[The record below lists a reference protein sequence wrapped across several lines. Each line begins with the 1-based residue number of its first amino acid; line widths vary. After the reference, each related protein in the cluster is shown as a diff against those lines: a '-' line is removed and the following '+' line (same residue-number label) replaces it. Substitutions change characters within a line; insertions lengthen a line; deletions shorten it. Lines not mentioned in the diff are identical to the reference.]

1 MEARYASQRARFGPP
16 TLPGEHYYRQ
26 LDDLALNLC
35 IASKIANEDWHEYL
49 EEVLSI
55 ARELGHTPVVGI
67 VAFRDDAYPN
77 AVQRRLSADFLERE
91 NVPPMRRIAMLTDS
105 AALRGAMTAF
115 TWVMAR
121 ANMRAFA
128 SSEVQPALDWLAEV
142 ATFDRGH
149 ARAIWKQAE
158 RRLGGA
164 P

>member
-1 MEARYASQRARFGPP
+1 MEARYAPSVLDSGPR
-16 TLPGEHYYRQ
+16 LFVGGELYYRQ

-35 IASKIANEDWHEYL
+35 IAAKIANEDWLEYL
-49 EEVLSI
+49 EVTLSI
-55 ARELGHTPVVGI
+55 ARELNHSPIVSI
-67 VAFRDDAYPN
+67 VAFRDAYPN

-91 NVPPMRRIAMLTDS
+91 NVPPMKRIAMLSDS

-115 TWVMAR
+115 TWVTH

-128 SSEVQPALDWLAEV
+128 STDVQPALEWLAEV

-158 RRLGGA
+158 RRLGVGT
-164 P
+164 